1 MIVKDDPVH
10 RKMYLILREE
20 LAKYEH
26 DGGVLLEIET
36 SKQGREWMWKNNT
49 LQEGRDRI
57 WDDIESQIRE
67 ANDVEIEDLLHEDW
81 GNNDTDLEFD
91 DEAAADPAPSMSTI
105 YSSFSGMPLFQA
117 DFH

>member
-1 MIVKDDPVH
+1 MIVKDDSVH
-10 RKMYLILREE
+10 RKMYLTLHEE

-36 SKQGREWMWKNNT
+36 PKQGRKWMWKNNT

-81 GNNDTDLEFD
+81 GNNDTDLEFN
-91 DEAAADPAPSMSTI
+91 DEVAADPSPSMSTI
-105 YSSFSGMPLFQA
+105 YSSFSGMPSF
-117 DFH
+117 

>member
-1 MIVKDDPVH
+1 
-10 RKMYLILREE
+10 MYLTLHEE

-26 DGGVLLEIET
+26 DGSVLLEIEM